1 MCRLFITNKKDFYA
15 YDKAHGIVKLMK
27 HLEKSCGGHGNGY
40 TLMREGHIV
49 QCRKGK
55 KLTNEEIYHDIK
67 GCKEW
72 DYVIYH
78 TRIASSGDISDTGCH
93 PFISADNRNALAMN
107 GTISELSDFADILK
121 SVDSELVFR
130 MIQGYSA
137 KETCLA
143 LAQLGVIF
151 VGFVDGL
158 PYAVKGR
165 GDLVRWKI
173 GARVTSL
180 HVSELPSDVPNN
192 QILPC
197 EAGYIWLN
205 GVIVKQPKKAVKNY
219 GYYGNSGYYGG
230 YYSISRSNLY
240 DEAYEDGYDQGYSDA
255 VREYEENGFITGEY
269 NANSRADEY
278 DDYTSV
284 NAEYEKIMRS

>member
-1 MCRLFITNKKDFYA
+1 MCRLFISNKKDFYA
-15 YDKAHGIVKLMK
+15 YDKANGILKLMK

-40 TLMREGHIV
+40 ALIREGCVV

-78 TRIASSGDISDTGCH
+78 TRIASSGDISDAGCH
-93 PFISADNRNALAMN
+93 PFISTDNRNALAMN
-107 GTISELSDFADILK
+107 GTIPELADFANILR

-130 MIQGYSA
+130 MVQGYTA

-143 LAQLGVIF
+143 LAQLDVIF
-151 VGFVDGL
+151 VGLVNGL
-158 PYAVKGR
+158 PYAVKGC
-165 GDLVRWKI
+165 GDLVRWKL
-173 GARVTSL
+173 GARVTSF
-180 HVSELPSDVPNN
+180 HASELPSDVPNN

-205 GVIVKQPKKAVKNY
+205 ETIIRQPKKETKNY
-219 GYYGNSGYYGG
+219 GYGG
-230 YYSISRSNLY
+230 YYDGYYSSRYNSLY
-240 DEAYEDGYDQGYSDA
+240 DEAYEEGYEQGYADA
-255 VREYEENGFITGEY
+255 IKEWEENET
-269 NANSRADEY
+269 DVY
-278 DDYTSV
+278 DDYVSV
-284 NAEYEKIMRS
+284 NAEYEKLMRC